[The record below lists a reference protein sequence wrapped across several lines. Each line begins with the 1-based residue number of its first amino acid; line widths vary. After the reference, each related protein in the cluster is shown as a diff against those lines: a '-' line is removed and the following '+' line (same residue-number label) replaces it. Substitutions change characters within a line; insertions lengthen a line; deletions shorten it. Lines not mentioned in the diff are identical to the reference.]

1 MQYND
6 AVDRLTTHPLFVY
19 AVLVALATATYA
31 TAHRGVFQ
39 YDDLYTILLNPHLDR
54 WDTFVGHLDHM
65 VRPLLYATFLLD
77 RSFYG
82 NSATGYH
89 VLNLLLHL
97 GSGLLVYRIL
107 TRAVTEETRHIP
119 FWTALLFLIHP
130 IQTETVTYISG
141 RATGLM
147 AFWYLLA
154 FFLYLKR
161 TEHRAA
167 GRISQL
173 YLFGAVTSLLLSLAS
188 KETAITF
195 PLALLLWDVAI
206 RRLDGAALRKS
217 FPSDHFPFW
226 LVLLVVAAWAWWHP
240 RYTTLAQFSF
250 TLRPFWDNA
259 LSELHAMAYALILF
273 FTPWNQN
280 FDHDLR
286 EFHSLTQWPLP
297 LDLLLLFGVTAAA
310 LAAVRRLPLFAFG
323 VGWFFV
329 QLLPTS
335 LIPRADLLS
344 ERNLYLA
351 SLGVLLAVAVFAK
364 CLIQWLRSALPAAQF
379 IRFGTNG
386 LAVSLVLTLCVL
398 SYQRNTLYRDPVSLW
413 ADAIVKSPQKAR
425 PHNNLGHSYAERGN
439 WDQAIEE
446 FRIAARLDPN
456 YVDAQRNLRDAY
468 LHRVGRR

>member
-6 AVDRLTTHPLFVY
+6 AVDRLTTRPLFVY
-19 AVLVALATATYA
+19 AVLVALAVATYA
-31 TAHRGVFQ
+31 TALHGVFQ

-82 NSATGYH
+82 NSPTGYH

-130 IQTETVTYISG
+130 ITTETVTYISG
-141 RATGLM
+141 RASGLM
-147 AFWYLLA
+147 AFFYLLA
-154 FFLYLKR
+154 FLLYIKAS
-161 TEHRAA
+161 EHSDAVPLR
-167 GRISQL
+167 RR
-173 YLFGAVTSLLLSLAS
+173 YLSGSVLALALSLGS
-188 KETAITF
+188 KETAMTF
-195 PLALLLWDVAI
+195 PLVLLLWDLLI
-206 RRLDGAALRKS
+206 RRLRGTTLRTAILS
-217 FPSDHFPFW
+217 GHLAFW
-226 LVLLVVAAWAWWHP
+226 ILLVLAAGWAFTHP
-240 RYTTLAQFSF
+240 RYTALAQFSF

-259 LSELHAMAYALILF
+259 LSELHAMAYALPLF

-280 FDHDLR
+280 FDHDLP
-286 EFHSLTQWPLP
+286 EFHSLSQWPLP

-310 LAAVRRLPLFAFG
+310 LVAVRRLPLFAFG

-329 QLLPTS
+329 QLLPIS

-386 LAVSLVLTLCVL
+386 LAVSLVLTLCFL

-456 YVDAQRNLRDAY
+456 YVDAQYNLRDAY